1 MRKLMLLS
9 LIILLLAL
17 NCMAIETVQLGGDS
31 GKAILTQ
38 VASLNVTNQT
48 TKASQGDL
56 RNWGKIPMNYELDKS
71 GKPKRRAQMM
81 IIPGWRPFQVT
92 YRSIQVSMCKEKS

>member
-17 NCMAIETVQLGGDS
+17 NCMAIETLQLGGDS
-31 GKAILTQ
+31 GKALLTQ

-56 RNWGKIPMNYELDKS
+56 WNWGKIPMNYEIDKS
-71 GKPKRRAQMM
+71 GKPTEEISRAARGL
-81 IIPGWRPFQVT
+81 PSLVKGVG
-92 YRSIQVSMCKEKS
+92 

>member
-1 MRKLMLLS
+1 MKKLMLSS

-17 NCMAIETVQLGGDS
+17 NCMATATATVQLGGDS

-38 VASLNVTNQT
+38 IASVNVTDQM

-56 RNWGKIPMNYELDKS
+56 WNWGKIPMNYEIDKS
-71 GKPKRRAQMM
+71 GKPIEEASTDDDNTWLEA
-81 IIPGWRPFQVT
+81 INSYIPLNT
-92 YRSIQVSMCKEKS
+92 SEYK

>member
-1 MRKLMLLS
+1 MRKLMLSS

-17 NCMAIETVQLGGDS
+17 NCMATATVQLGGDS

-38 VASLNVTNQT
+38 IASVNVTDQK

-56 RNWGKIPMNYELDKS
+56 WNWGKIPMNYEIDKS
-71 GKPKRRAQMM
+71 GKPIEEASTDDDNTWLEA
-81 IIPGWRPFQVT
+81 INSYIPLNT
-92 YRSIQVSMCKEKS
+92 SEYK

>member
-48 TKASQGDL
+48 TKATQGDL
-56 RNWGKIPMNYELDKS
+56 WNWGKIPMNYEIDAS
-71 GKPKRRAQMM
+71 GKPIEEASTDDDN
-81 IIPGWRPFQVT
+81 IWLEAISSYIPLNT
-92 YRSIQVSMCKEKS
+92 S

>member
-17 NCMAIETVQLGGDS
+17 NCMATATVQLGGDS

-38 VASLNVTNQT
+38 IASVNVTDQM

-56 RNWGKIPMNYELDKS
+56 WNWGKIPMNYEIDKS
-71 GKPKRRAQMM
+71 GKPIEEASTDDDNTWLEA
-81 IIPGWRPFQVT
+81 INSYIPLNT
-92 YRSIQVSMCKEKS
+92 SEYK

>member
-17 NCMAIETVQLGGDS
+17 NCMAIETVQLGGDR

-56 RNWGKIPMNYELDKS
+56 WNWGKIPMNYEIDKS
-71 GKPKRRAQMM
+71 GKPIEEASADDDN
-81 IIPGWRPFQVT
+81 IWLEAISSYIPLNT
-92 YRSIQVSMCKEKS
+92 SE

>member
-1 MRKLMLLS
+1 MRKLMLSS

-17 NCMAIETVQLGGDS
+17 NCMATATVQLGGDS

-38 VASLNVTNQT
+38 IASVNVTDQM

-56 RNWGKIPMNYELDKS
+56 WNWGKIPMNYEIEKS
-71 GKPKRRAQMM
+71 GKPIEEASTDDDNTWLEA
-81 IIPGWRPFQVT
+81 INSYIPINT
-92 YRSIQVSMCKEKS
+92 SEYE

>member
-56 RNWGKIPMNYELDKS
+56 WNWGKIPMNYEIDKS
-71 GKPKRRAQMM
+71 GKPIEEASTDDDNTWLEA
-81 IIPGWRPFQVT
+81 ISSYIPLNISE
-92 YRSIQVSMCKEKS
+92 YE

>member
-1 MRKLMLLS
+1 MLLS

-56 RNWGKIPMNYELDKS
+56 WNWGKIPMNYEIDES
-71 GKPKRRAQMM
+71 GKPIEEA
-81 IIPGWRPFQVT
+81 ITDDDNIWLEAISSNIPLHT
-92 YRSIQVSMCKEKS
+92 SKYE

>member
-56 RNWGKIPMNYELDKS
+56 WNWGKIPMNYEIDKS
-71 GKPKRRAQMM
+71 GKPIEEASTDDDNLWLEA
-81 IIPGWRPFQVT
+81 ISSYIPLNT
-92 YRSIQVSMCKEKS
+92 S

>member
-56 RNWGKIPMNYELDKS
+56 WNWGKIPMKYEIDAS
-71 GKPKRRAQMM
+71 GKPIEEASTDDDN
-81 IIPGWRPFQVT
+81 IWLEAISSYIPLNT
-92 YRSIQVSMCKEKS
+92 S

>member
-48 TKASQGDL
+48 TKATQGDL
-56 RNWGKIPMNYELDKS
+56 WNWGKIPMNYQIDKS
-71 GKPKRRAQMM
+71 GKPIEEASADDDN
-81 IIPGWRPFQVT
+81 IWLEAISSYIPLNT
-92 YRSIQVSMCKEKS
+92 SEYE

>member
-1 MRKLMLLS
+1 MRKLMLSS

-17 NCMAIETVQLGGDS
+17 NCMATATVQLGGDS

-38 VASLNVTNQT
+38 IASVNVTDQM

-56 RNWGKIPMNYELDKS
+56 WNWGKIPMNYEIEKS
-71 GKPKRRAQMM
+71 GKPIEEASTDDDNTWLEA
-81 IIPGWRPFQVT
+81 INSYIPLNT
-92 YRSIQVSMCKEKS
+92 SEYK

>member
-1 MRKLMLLS
+1 MRKLMLSS

-17 NCMAIETVQLGGDS
+17 NCMATATVQLGGDS

-38 VASLNVTNQT
+38 IASVNVTDQM

-56 RNWGKIPMNYELDKS
+56 WNWGKIPMNYEIDKS
-71 GKPKRRAQMM
+71 GKPIEEASTDDDNTWLEA
-81 IIPGWRPFQVT
+81 INSYIPLNT
-92 YRSIQVSMCKEKS
+92 SEYK

>member
-1 MRKLMLLS
+1 MRRLMLLS

-56 RNWGKIPMNYELDKS
+56 WNWGKIPMNYELDKS
-71 GKPKRRAQMM
+71 GKPIEEASTDDDN
-81 IIPGWRPFQVT
+81 IWLEVISSYIPLNT
-92 YRSIQVSMCKEKS
+92 SEYE

>member
-1 MRKLMLLS
+1 MKKLMLSS

-17 NCMAIETVQLGGDS
+17 NCMATATVQLGGDS

-38 VASLNVTNQT
+38 IASVNVTDQM

-56 RNWGKIPMNYELDKS
+56 WNWGKIPMNYEIDKS
-71 GKPKRRAQMM
+71 GKPIEEASTDDDNTWLEA
-81 IIPGWRPFQVT
+81 INSYIPINT
-92 YRSIQVSMCKEKS
+92 SEYE

>member
-1 MRKLMLLS
+1 MRKLMLSS

-17 NCMAIETVQLGGDS
+17 NCMATATVQLGGDS

-38 VASLNVTNQT
+38 IASVNVTDQT

-56 RNWGKIPMNYELDKS
+56 WNWGKIPMNYEIDKS
-71 GKPKRRAQMM
+71 GKPIEEASTDDDNTWLEA
-81 IIPGWRPFQVT
+81 INSYIPLNT
-92 YRSIQVSMCKEKS
+92 SEYE

>member
-1 MRKLMLLS
+1 MLLS

-56 RNWGKIPMNYELDKS
+56 WNWGKIPMNYELDKS
-71 GKPKRRAQMM
+71 GKPIEEASTDDDN
-81 IIPGWRPFQVT
+81 IWLEVISSYIPLNT
-92 YRSIQVSMCKEKS
+92 SEYE

>member
-1 MRKLMLLS
+1 MLSS

-17 NCMAIETVQLGGDS
+17 NCMATATVQLGGDS

-38 VASLNVTNQT
+38 IASVNVTDQM

-56 RNWGKIPMNYELDKS
+56 WNWGKIPMNYEIDKS
-71 GKPKRRAQMM
+71 GKPIEEASTDDDNTWLEA
-81 IIPGWRPFQVT
+81 INSYIPLNT
-92 YRSIQVSMCKEKS
+92 SEYK